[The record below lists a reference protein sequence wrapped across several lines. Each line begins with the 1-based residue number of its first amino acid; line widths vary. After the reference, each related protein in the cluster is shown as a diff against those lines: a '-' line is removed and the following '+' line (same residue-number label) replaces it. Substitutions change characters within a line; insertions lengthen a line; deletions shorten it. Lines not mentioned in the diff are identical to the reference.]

1 MFSLSSSIRYSCGV
15 SGGVPQP
22 GTHDCGEMPVSRLV
36 FFFFFFMPISFFF
49 HISMVPLWRPGQTGF
64 LFWLAFRDPLYAS
77 RHNGGLIEP
86 NRITFDWKSNGK
98 LSPRSYPIQCE
109 RKWKY
114 SFPSAGVELR
124 YLASESCRRFLRKS
138 FAQIWRWPKKKW
150 LSKFDEEAH
159 LHAEKSFP
167 FLVNVNQI

>member
-109 RKWKY
+109 RKWKH
-114 SFPSAGVELR
+114 SFFSAQKKSQIYHGSAAYFRCAV
-124 YLASESCRRFLRKS
+124 AVSQCWPPNVIWGCRALTK
-138 FAQIWRWPKKKW
+138 
-150 LSKFDEEAH
+150 E
-159 LHAEKSFP
+159 
-167 FLVNVNQI
+167 V